1 MVDGNAN
8 FNTLAT
14 TTLVKYADKTLTD
27 NIFQSN
33 ALFFL
38 LAGSEDMRKAG
49 GQSYKEL
56 DGGLKIVEP
65 LLYASNSTAG
75 SYDGYDVLDTDP
87 QDGMTNAE
95 FDWKQYSVSVSIS
108 GKEKRQNSGE
118 TAVLSLLEGKIM
130 QAEMSLVEAMNG
142 DLFTDGTGNGSKD
155 LTGLV
160 LAVDSAGT
168 YGNISR
174 TDNSWWAARETAVTG
189 PLTIDSMRTMY
200 NTCSKGFGKD
210 HPGLIITDQ
219 DEYEAYE
226 AKLQPDMRYSD
237 NKLGDAGF
245 ENLKFKGSQMVY
257 DEVANAGVQY
267 YLNLKYL
274 GIRVHQDAKFS
285 VTDEQRPVDQDAFV
299 KQILWMGNVV
309 SKNCRRQGKLTGLT
323 D

>member
-1 MVDGNAN
+1 MADGNAN

-14 TTLVKYADKTLTD
+14 STLVKYADKTLVD

-33 ALFFL
+33 ALFYL
-38 LAGSEDMRKAG
+38 LAGTEDMRKSG
-49 GQSYKEL
+49 GRGYKEL
-56 DGGLKIVEP
+56 DGGKQIVEP

-95 FDWKQYSVSVSIS
+95 FDWKQYSVSVSVS
-108 GKEKRQNSGE
+108 GKEKRQNTGE
-118 TAVLSLLEGKIM
+118 TAVLNLIEGKIM
-130 QAEMSLVEAMNG
+130 QAEMSIIESMNG
-142 DLFTDGTGNGSKD
+142 DLFTDGTGNNSKD
-155 LTGLV
+155 LTGFV

-168 YGNISR
+168 YGNIVRSA
-174 TDNSWWAARETAVTG
+174 NSWWSAQETAVSG

-200 NTCSKGFGKD
+200 NDCSKGYGKD
-210 HPGLIITDQ
+210 HPELIITDQ

-245 ENLKFKGSQMVY
+245 ENLKFKGAQIVY
-257 DEVANAGVQY
+257 DEQCNAGVMY
-267 YLNLKYL
+267 FMNLKYTGL
-274 GIRVHQDAKFS
+274 RVHKDAKFT
-285 VTDEQRPVDQDAFV
+285 VTEEMRPVDQDAFV

-309 SKNCRRQGKLTGLT
+309 TSNCARQGKLTGLT

>member
-1 MVDGNAN
+1 MAGNAN
-8 FNTLAT
+8 FDTLAT
-14 TTLVKYADKTLTD
+14 STLVKYADKELVD
-27 NIFQSN
+27 NIFQSS
-33 ALFFL
+33 ALFYL

-49 GQSYKEL
+49 SKSYKEL

-75 SYDGYDVLDTDP
+75 SYSGYDELDTDP
-87 QDGMTNAE
+87 QEGMTNAE
-95 FDWKQYSVSVSIS
+95 FEWKQYSVSVSIS

-118 TAVLSLLEGKIM
+118 TAVFNLIEGKIM
-130 QAEMSLVEAMNG
+130 QAEMSLIETMNG
-142 DLFTDGTGNGSKD
+142 DLFTDGTGNSSKD

-174 TDNSWWAARETAVTG
+174 STDTWWSSQETAVSG
-189 PLTIDSMRTMY
+189 PLTVDVMRTMY
-200 NTCSKGFGKD
+200 NDCSRGYKKA
-210 HPGLIITDQ
+210 HPNLIVTDQ

-237 NKLGDAGF
+237 NKLADAGF
-245 ENLKFKGSQMVY
+245 MNLAFKGANMVY
-257 DEVANAGVQY
+257 DEVCNAGVMY
-267 YLNLKYL
+267 FLNTDMM
-274 GIRVHQDAKFS
+274 GIRVHKDAKFT
-285 VTDEQRPVDQDAFV
+285 VTEEQRPVDQDAFV

-309 SKNCRRQGKLTGLT
+309 TKNSARQGKLTGLT

>member
-1 MVDGNAN
+1 MAAGNAN

-38 LAGSEDMRKAG
+38 LAGSEDVRKAG
-49 GQSYKEL
+49 GRGYKEL
-56 DGGLKIVEP
+56 DGGEKIVEP

-108 GKEKRQNSGE
+108 GREKRQNSGE
-118 TAVLSLLEGKIM
+118 TAVLNLLEGKIM
-130 QAEMSLVEAMNG
+130 QAEMSLIESMNG
-142 DLFTDGTGNGSKD
+142 DLFTD
-155 LTGLV
+155 GLV

-168 YGNISR
+168 YGNIAR
-174 TDNSWWAARETAVTG
+174 TDNSWWGAQETAVTG
-189 PLTIDSMRTMY
+189 PLTIDVMRTMY
-200 NTCSKGFGKD
+200 NDCSKGYGKD
-210 HPGLIITDQ
+210 HPNLIVTDQ

-245 ENLKFKGSQMVY
+245 ENLKFKGAQIVY
-257 DEVANAGVQY
+257 DEQCNAGVMY
-267 YLNLKYL
+267 FLNTMYMGL
-274 GIRVHQDAKFS
+274 RVHQDAKFT
-285 VTDEQRPVDQDAFV
+285 VTEELRPVDQDAFV
-299 KQILWMGNVV
+299 KQILWMGNLVT
-309 SKNCRRQGKLTGLT
+309 KNARRLGKLTGLT

>member
-1 MVDGNAN
+1 MSVGNAN

-14 TTLVKYADKTLTD
+14 TTLVKYASKALTD

-38 LAGSEDMRKAG
+38 LAGSEKIRKANSK
-49 GQSYKEL
+49 SYKEL
-56 DGGLKIVEP
+56 DGGKQIVEP
-65 LLYASNSTAG
+65 LLYAANSTAG

-108 GKEKRQNSGE
+108 GREKRQNTGE
-118 TAVLSLLEGKIM
+118 AAVISLIEGKIE
-130 QAEMSLVEAMNG
+130 QAEMSLIESMNG
-142 DLFTDGTGNGSKD
+142 DLFTDGTGNSSKD

-168 YGNISR
+168 YGNIAR
-174 TDNSWWAARETAVTG
+174 GDNSWWSAQETAVAG
-189 PLTIDSMRTMY
+189 PLTIASMRTMY
-200 NTCSKGFGKD
+200 NDCSKGYGKA
-210 HPGLIITDQ
+210 HPKLIVTDQ

-226 AKLQPDMRYSD
+226 DKLQPDMRFSD

-245 ENLKFKGSQMVY
+245 ENLKFKGSQIVY
-257 DEVANAGVQY
+257 DEQCNAGIMY
-267 YLNLKYL
+267 FLNTDNL
-274 GIRVHQDAKFS
+274 GIRVHKDAKFT
-285 VTDEQRPVDQDAFV
+285 VTDEMRPVDQDAFV

-309 SKNCRRQGKLTGLT
+309 TKNCARQGKLTGLT

>member
-1 MVDGNAN
+1 MTDGNAN

-14 TTLVKYADKTLTD
+14 TTLVKYASTNLED

-38 LAGSEDMRKAG
+38 LAGSENMRKAG
-49 GQSYKEL
+49 GSSYKEL
-56 DGGLKIVEP
+56 DGGKQIVEP
-65 LLYASNSTAG
+65 LLYATNSTAG

-87 QDGMTNAE
+87 QEGMTNAE

-118 TAVLSLLEGKIM
+118 TAILNLIEGKIM
-130 QAEMSLVEAMNG
+130 QAEMSLIESMNG
-142 DLFTDGTGNGSKD
+142 DLFTDGTGNSSKD

-168 YGNISR
+168 YGNINR
-174 TDNSWWAARETAVTG
+174 TDNSWWGAQETAVTG
-189 PLTIDSMRTMY
+189 PLTIAQMRTSY
-200 NTCSKGFGKD
+200 NNASKGYGKD
-210 HPGLIITDQ
+210 HPELIVTDQ

-245 ENLKFKGSQMVY
+245 ENLKFKGAQIVY
-257 DEVANAGVQY
+257 DEQCNAGVMY

-274 GIRVHQDAKFS
+274 GIRVHKDAKFT
-285 VTDEQRPVDQDAFV
+285 VTEEMRPTDQDAFV

-309 SKNCRRQGKLTGLT
+309 TKNCARQAKDTGLT